1 MRLAFASLLLLAACG
16 QVPSDVVTVRTYTDA
31 HGDVVPPTGN
41 LGFTYGPVGE
51 GGSKYGEAGFNVLV
65 NPVLANEP
73 DDDRLTRVVLHEL
86 ANVLVLDDGAFP
98 SEMDATWYLWE
109 GDSQEP
115 FHSIGPDEAAWFAAH
130 GPYRV
135 NVADDWLRQPTNEAV
150 LRINLAAGVTVFHP
164 PSEPR

>member
-1 MRLAFASLLLLAACG
+1 MLRLAFASLLLLAACG
-16 QVPSDVVTVRTYTDA
+16 APIPRDVITVRTYTDA

-65 NPVLANEP
+65 NPVLANDP

-98 SEMDATWYLWE
+98 PEMDGSWFLWD
-109 GDSQEP
+109 GDGKPP
-115 FHSIGPDEAAWFAAH
+115 FTEIGPDEAAWFARHAK
-130 GPYRV
+130 PYRV

-150 LRINLAAGVTVFHP
+150 LRIRLATGVEVF
-164 PSEPR
+164 R